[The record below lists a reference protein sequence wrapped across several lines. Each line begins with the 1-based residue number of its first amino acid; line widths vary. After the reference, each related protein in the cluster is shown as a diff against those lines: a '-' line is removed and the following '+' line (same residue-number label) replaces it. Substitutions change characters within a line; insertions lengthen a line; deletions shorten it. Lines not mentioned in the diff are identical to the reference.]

1 MTLSLDSYP
10 PSVVSYAAKE
20 VFTDVAAGKI
30 IPIVAE
36 TMSLSQANAA
46 HRLLEA
52 GGIVGK
58 VVLLPDPRMV
68 R

>member
-1 MTLSLDSYP
+1 M
-10 PSVVSYAAKE
+10 SYAAKE

>member
-46 HRLLEA
+46 HLLLEA

>member
-36 TMSLSQANAA
+36 TMSLSQANEA